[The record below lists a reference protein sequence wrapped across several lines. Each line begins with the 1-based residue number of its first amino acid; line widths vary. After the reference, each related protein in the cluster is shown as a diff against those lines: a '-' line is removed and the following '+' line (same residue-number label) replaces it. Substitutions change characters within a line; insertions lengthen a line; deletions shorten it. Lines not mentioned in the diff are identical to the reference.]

1 MNDMIPSTLSALAGF
16 ALFPVMLLGAIILYY
31 RTRTIQALLLSV
43 SIGIACIGRLLQ
55 LFSPFEPT
63 YIKNAAGVVT
73 GATATFPP
81 MWYVGSVAAS
91 VGIIGMAII
100 FVWFSLTSSAS
111 KNNG

>member
-16 ALFPVMLLGAIILYY
+16 ALFPVMLLGGLVLYY
-31 RTRTIQALLLSV
+31 RTRTIQVLLLSV

-55 LFSPFEPT
+55 LFAPFEPI
-63 YIKNAAGVVT
+63 YIKDAAGVVT

-91 VGIIGMAII
+91 VGIIGMAIF

-111 KNNG
+111 KKNG